1 MLKLK
6 AFDAISGADAG
17 WHEAKHRFATGPYG
31 NAAHQ
36 PIGNLIVLNDDEVA
50 PRNRFGLRHHDNV
63 EIVSHVREGV
73 VTHGDDQGNIG
84 KTHAGDM
91 QVMSAGTALRHSEH
105 NERHV
110 PVRLFQTWLRPSR
123 PGGHPQ
129 WGNKPIP
136 KADRA
141 RMFVPLDSGRNAEG
155 LLPICTDAEVNGALL
170 QAGPRVI
177 HAFRKADAGYLVP
190 AAGQIEVNGV
200 PVPRSRRVG
209 HPE

>member
-6 AFDAISGADAG
+6 AFDESSGADAG

-63 EIVSHVREGV
+63 E
-73 VTHGDDQGNIG
+73 
-84 KTHAGDM
+84 M
-91 QVMSAGTALRHSEH
+91 
-105 NERHV
+105 
-110 PVRLFQTWLRPSR
+110 PVRLFQIWLRPSR

-200 PVPRSRRVG
+200 PVPRSRRVD